1 MKNTVR
7 IAGAVLLTIVSS
19 VSQAETVVEAMQD
32 CRNESNDLKRL
43 ICFDKVA
50 ESMNIYAGASQS
62 VEAVAESRPQ
72 AAAAASVSVVTAS
85 AASASAPAEEFGL
98 EHKKKPEESTP
109 DEMKARIVSLVK
121 NARGEFTVE
130 LDNGMVWRQKG
141 KTNSLVI
148 SEGDAVTIERGMM
161 GAFYLSREGYNRRV
175 NVNRIK

>member
-50 ESMNIYAGASQS
+50 ESMNIYVGASQS

-72 AAAAASVSVVTAS
+72 AAAAASAVTAS

>member
-19 VSQAETVVEAMQD
+19 VSQAETVAEAMQA

-43 ICFDKVA
+43 ICFDNVA

-62 VEAVAESRPQ
+62 VEDVAESRPK
-72 AAAAASVSVVTAS
+72 AVATTAPV
-85 AASASAPAEEFGL
+85 AASASGTPAADDDFGM
-98 EHKKKPEESTP
+98 EHKKKPEQSTP
-109 DEMKARIVSLVK
+109 DEMTARIVSMAK

-130 LDNGMVWRQKG
+130 LDNGMVWRQNG
-141 KTNSLVI
+141 KANSLVI
-148 SEGDAVTIERGMM
+148 NEGDAVIIERGLM

-175 NVNRIK
+175 NVNRVK